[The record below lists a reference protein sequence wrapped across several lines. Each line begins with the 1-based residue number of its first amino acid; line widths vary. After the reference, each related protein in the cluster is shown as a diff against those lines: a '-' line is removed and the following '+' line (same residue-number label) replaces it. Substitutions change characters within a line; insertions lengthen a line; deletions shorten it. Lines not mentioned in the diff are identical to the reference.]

1 MSQSQHIKSEIQEI
15 GKLKDIAEIMSAMS
29 AANLALFKKA
39 KLKTEIL
46 IDESSFENEHG
57 IIFSHQGLKT
67 LDTMFGLFNPNFTS
81 FIKTS
86 NNKVVPLEEEYALNV
101 FIGSDMGF
109 CGKFNKSIKDIV
121 RVEKTLKS
129 KHHYIGRQLTSLSSK
144 PYHFPSFK
152 DKPKSSDKSD
162 PVLDIISE
170 YFNILFFG
178 SNPII
183 QSNTK
188 VIRYIFNVLVK
199 GKIIPIACDIN
210 IEMNILLNNHSNNIY
225 NNVIMDLYKSSD
237 PSHIPEYIILDPN
250 IEDIKKAIIQI
261 SKQYLISIS
270 TTILVESL
278 IAENQVRSSSMETTK
293 DEAQQIMYK
302 LNKKLAKERQAKIT
316 GELIEL
322 ITSFTSLNDA
332 N

>member
-29 AANLALFKKA
+29 AANLALFQKV
-39 KLKTEIL
+39 KLKTEIR
-46 IDESSFENEHG
+46 IDESSFEHG
-57 IIFSHQGLKT
+57 VISSHIGFKA
-67 LDTMFGLFNPNFTS
+67 LDTIFGLFNPNYTS

-129 KHHYIGRQLTSLSSK
+129 KHHYIGKQLTSLSSK
-144 PYHFPSFK
+144 PSHFPSFK
-152 DKPKSSDKSD
+152 DKSKDIDKS
-162 PVLDIISE
+162 VSVIDIISE
-170 YFNILFFG
+170 YFNILYFG

-210 IEMNILLNNHSNNIY
+210 LEMNILLNNHSSNIY

-250 IEDIKKAIIQI
+250 IEEIKKAIIQI

-322 ITSFTSLNDA
+322 ITSFTSLNDS

>member
-1 MSQSQHIKSEIQEI
+1 M
-15 GKLKDIAEIMSAMS
+15 
-29 AANLALFKKA
+29 
-39 KLKTEIL
+39 
-46 IDESSFENEHG
+46 
-57 IIFSHQGLKT
+57 
-67 LDTMFGLFNPNFTS
+67 
-81 FIKTS
+81 
-86 NNKVVPLEEEYALNV
+86 
-101 FIGSDMGF
+101 
-109 CGKFNKSIKDIV
+109 
-121 RVEKTLKS
+121 
-129 KHHYIGRQLTSLSSK
+129 
-144 PYHFPSFK
+144 
-152 DKPKSSDKSD
+152 
-162 PVLDIISE
+162 
-170 YFNILFFG
+170 
-178 SNPII
+178 
-183 QSNTK
+183 
-188 VIRYIFNVLVK
+188 K